1 MSMDVFF
8 LVKQD
13 FDKSLAEEFAS
24 QMLQFLNGGML
35 SLMISIGHKTGLFDL
50 MSEIEPRTVKRL
62 HKR

>member
-1 MSMDVFF
+1 MDVFF

-13 FDKSLAEEFAS
+13 FDKSLPEEFAS

-50 MSEIEPRTVKRL
+50 MSESEPSTR
-62 HKR
+62 